1 MAEKSYGEFT
11 RSGCQ
16 PTGNESPVSRPCL
29 MGQRVGL
36 SWVMSDSIL
45 RCSLQTSGCKR
56 STWINLM
63 DPTST
68 REPRYAGRGCSITTT
83 YTPSF
88 ESIDGNM
95 GELIRDVKESGSNGV
110 ATHLKSSDAPI
121 SSQRGHSVCLAAYAS
136 GGLKSHSTRDPG
148 LISKGG
154 GNASPAEGAGRYG
167 EPYTGTQAKAGDSQ
181 GGPGATGQRSSE
193 GRAPTMR

>member
-1 MAEKSYGEFT
+1 LAERSYGEFT

-45 RCSLQTSGCKR
+45 RCSLQTSGCQR

-63 DPTST
+63 YPTPT
-68 REPRYAGRGCSITTT
+68 REPRYAGRGCAITTT
-83 YTPSF
+83 DTISF

-110 ATHLKSSDAPI
+110 ATHLKASDAPI
-121 SSQRGHSVCLAAYAS
+121 SSQRGHSSRRAGKPRTGRRATACEVPQSTTLA
-136 GGLKSHSTRDPG
+136 
-148 LISKGG
+148 
-154 GNASPAEGAGRYG
+154 N
-167 EPYTGTQAKAGDSQ
+167 AKAVNTADV
-181 GGPGATGQRSSE
+181 
-193 GRAPTMR
+193 GRRNRG

>member
-1 MAEKSYGEFT
+1 MHGGNGGDGQTGRRYRALSLPTRQAAKRPGLAERSYGEFT

-56 STWINLM
+56 STWINLIY
-63 DPTST
+63 PTST
-68 REPRYAGRGCSITTT
+68 REPREAGRGCSITTT
-83 YTPSF
+83 YTTSF

-110 ATHLKSSDAPI
+110 ETHLKASEAPI
-121 SSQRGHSVCLAAYAS
+121 SSQRGHSSRRTGKPRTGRRATACEVPQSTTLANGKAVNAADV
-136 GGLKSHSTRDPG
+136 GRRTRG
-148 LISKGG
+148 
-154 GNASPAEGAGRYG
+154 
-167 EPYTGTQAKAGDSQ
+167 
-181 GGPGATGQRSSE
+181 
-193 GRAPTMR
+193 

>member
-1 MAEKSYGEFT
+1 
-11 RSGCQ
+11 
-16 PTGNESPVSRPCL
+16 

-56 STWINLM
+56 STWINLIY
-63 DPTST
+63 PTST

-83 YTPSF
+83 YTTSF

-110 ATHLKSSDAPI
+110 ETHLKSSNAPI
-121 SSQRGHSVCLAAYAS
+121 SSQRGHSVCLAAHVS
-136 GGLKSHSTRDPG
+136 GGLKSHSTRGPG

-154 GNASPAEGAGRYG
+154 GNASPAGERGRYG
-167 EPYTGTQAKAGDSQ
+167 APYTGTHAKAGHSQ
-181 GGPGATGQRSSE
+181 GEPAATSCGTPE
-193 GRAPTMR
+193 GRALTAR